1 LKASRL
7 RYFMAADESGG
18 EGDSL
23 RVLALLSGP
32 GQGLLQLERE
42 LRLALA
48 RHRQREIKWSRLRTR
63 RERLNAAQDFLALA
77 RASLASGQL
86 RVDLALYEEGQV
98 SKAWRQMDEPSRLL
112 ELYAGLTRRARK
124 AWGRGRYGLYPDQ
137 RTGMAWQR
145 LQRASLWSLREQ
157 ASHRVGL
164 VQLADLIAG
173 LTRFASQPRAGAAPL
188 AAARRAELLEI
199 WDQRPKASAKL
210 WRVKRL
216 DRFDRRKKTR
226 SKK

>member
-1 LKASRL
+1 
-7 RYFMAADESGG
+7 MAADESGS
-18 EGDSL
+18 EGDAL

-32 GQGLLQLERE
+32 GQGLLHLERE

-63 RERLNAAQDFLALA
+63 HERLAAAHDFLALA
-77 RASLASGQL
+77 RAGLASGTL
-86 RVDLALYEEGQV
+86 RVDIALYEEGRV

-145 LQRASLWSLREQ
+145 LKRASLWSLREQ
-157 ASHRVGL
+157 ASHRVAL

-173 LTRFASQPRAGAAPL
+173 LTRFGNLSRVGAAPE
-188 AAARRAELLEI
+188 AAARRSELLDM
-199 WDQRPKASAKL
+199 WNQRPRGSAQV
-210 WRVKRL
+210 WQVRRL
-216 DRFDRRKKTR
+216 DSFNKRKKTR